1 MQTLFESQTNMAF
14 PWYWP
19 EDEQLMT
26 PITLGPYHPSEV
38 AYAEC
43 LSEFFISLPTH
54 IQSKLLAVVRP
65 GVKALVH
72 FMCAD
77 RSMGEVRMR
86 HQRRGLRELGF
97 RVVYQ
102 I

>member
-43 LSEFFISLPTH
+43 LDTARTI
-54 IQSKLLAVVRP
+54 
-65 GVKALVH
+65 G
-72 FMCAD
+72 
-77 RSMGEVRMR
+77 
-86 HQRRGLRELGF
+86 GLQETEHA
-97 RVVYQ
+97 
-102 I
+102 